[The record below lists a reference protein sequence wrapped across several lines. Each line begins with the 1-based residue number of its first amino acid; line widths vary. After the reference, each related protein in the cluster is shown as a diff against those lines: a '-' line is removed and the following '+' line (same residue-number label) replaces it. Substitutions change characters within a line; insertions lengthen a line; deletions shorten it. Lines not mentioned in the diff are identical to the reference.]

1 MTAMGPKYNAQLPA
15 KNKTGYGLEHQTAGR
30 IFYLYCMGCLVRL

>member
-15 KNKTGYGLEHQTAGR
+15 KNKTGYGLEHQTAWAHLLLV
-30 IFYLYCMGCLVRL
+30 LYGLLG